1 MEAPNCVLKLMAA
14 VNQRIIYATAA
25 ADEFHGPW
33 AAKVYIVPGSKKAAD
48 SLNILGQLRLL

>member
-1 MEAPNCVLKLMAA
+1 MAA

-25 ADEFHGPW
+25 ADEFNMPW
-33 AAKVYIVPGSKKAAD
+33 AAKVYSVPGSKKAAD